1 MDGVAQ
7 NDQMSLGK
15 RLFSTLE
22 PSPQAQ
28 GCSLRLDQL
37 ERRRPELLR
46 KSPLLKL
53 LKDTVAPGG
62 IIDGQ
67 FIDIMG

>member
-15 RLFSTLE
+15 RLSTLE

-62 IIDGQ
+62 IIDGP
-67 FIDIMG
+67 FIDNMG